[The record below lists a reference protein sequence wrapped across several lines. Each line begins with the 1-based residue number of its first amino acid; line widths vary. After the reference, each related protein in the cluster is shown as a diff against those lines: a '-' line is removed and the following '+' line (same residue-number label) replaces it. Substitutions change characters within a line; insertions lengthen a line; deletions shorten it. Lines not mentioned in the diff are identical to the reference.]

1 MAAELTTTRTT
12 TQAWEW
18 RAMGTTWRIHHDG
31 AVGPAL
37 ARRVAELVEADEQRW
52 SRFRPDSE
60 VSLLNKCAG
69 TPIEVSDETFE
80 ILRACRRWTV
90 QTAGVFQPLVG
101 RLMEQWGYAR
111 SLDEGPAGA
120 FASPSPPTFP
130 LGTLRHDDR
139 LRRFIV
145 PPGAALD
152 LGGIAKSWSAVRA
165 AALLRSAPGANRVLI
180 DAGGDIVAAAGDHL
194 VAVELTGERLI
205 VRQGQGVA
213 TSGFAR
219 RAWRNGDGRPA
230 HHLIDPKTA
239 QPAVRRHATV
249 LADDPVAADVLA
261 TCLTVRPE
269 LLADRT
275 EACLVLSEDGGRLV
289 SPRWREVLA

>member
-1 MAAELTTTRTT
+1 MATRTT
-12 TQAWEW
+12 TQCWEW

-31 AVGPAL
+31 AISQTL
-37 ARRVAELVEADEQRW
+37 ARRAAEQVEADEQRW

-60 VSLLNKCAG
+60 LSLLNRRAG
-69 TPIEVSDETFE
+69 HPVEVSEDTFE

-111 SLDEGPAGA
+111 SLDEAPAGVSL
-120 FASPSPPTFP
+120 SPSTPTP
-130 LGTLRHDDR
+130 ALGSLRLDDR
-139 LRRFIV
+139 HRRFAV

-152 LGGIAKSWSAVRA
+152 LGGIAKSWSAARA
-165 AALLRSAPGANRVLI
+165 AALLRSAAGTRLVLI

-194 VAVELTGERLI
+194 VAVELTGEQVI
-205 VRQGQGVA
+205 VREAQGIA

-219 RAWRNGDGRPA
+219 RAWRNGDGRRA
-230 HHLIDPKTA
+230 HHLIDPETA

-249 LADDPVAADVLA
+249 IADDPVAADVLA

-269 LLADRT
+269 LLAERS
-275 EACLVLSEDGGRLV
+275 EACLVVAEDGTRLE
-289 SPRWREVLA
+289 SRRWREVLA